1 MDNHLHFTNYETREL
16 RRRRRASAAMPCL
29 QRALP
34 ASRQFANHYCRCSGG
49 GRGREGRPGGQWAG
63 RGSQGQGGPRPPRAS
78 GGRRGGVM
86 TASLAKALAG
96 KILEA
101 AEGVI
106 SSSSRRPRPPRHLQA
121 LAGRGRRR
129 RLQVRAPR
137 GSSRAPPQRA
147 ARSRSQNGLRTR
159 VGEESSRGAAGTRPA
174 ACAGRRGVGG
184 ALGGNG
190 GNGGYLFKSIYRPG
204 ACGFHNGNDSMR
216 DKRFA
221 HASPA
226 FSEQRRPRLSIF
238 LVR

>member
-147 ARSRSQNGLRTR
+147 ARSRSQNGLRD
-159 VGEESSRGAAGTRPA
+159 A
-174 ACAGRRGVGG
+174 RRGGKQPRRSRNSAGCLRRGEGG
-184 ALGGNG
+184 WRSLGG
-190 GNGGYLFKSIYRPG
+190 
-204 ACGFHNGNDSMR
+204 
-216 DKRFA
+216 
-221 HASPA
+221 
-226 FSEQRRPRLSIF
+226 
-238 LVR
+238 